1 MSKAERLVEM
11 MITINAKKRFTV
23 GELANEFS
31 VSRRTI
37 LRDLQELEQA
47 GFPLYSEVGAA
58 GGYRILKERILP
70 PIAFSESEAKAIFF
84 ACQALQYHRDLP
96 FEQETIS
103 VMKKFLNCL
112 PLDMQNSIT
121 QIQNKVV
128 FWIPDRHCDSPLLQ
142 SMFLAAINRHAAT
155 IRYSSA
161 HSESTRTIIPI
172 GLYAMNGLWYCPAY
186 CTAANQI
193 RVFRVDRIKEIIE
206 EKPYPKGKYPIPAS
220 IQEYLEKAEVKND
233 YHMKIQ
239 LTDIGV
245 KRCESECLLISRK
258 LAAFVCSQPRSVPP
272 KGDQKDHL
280 GTVSRKPATKRPTP
294 GYRNRPFHRKYN
306 FSFPAPGSPLAPHG
320 WQRRSECLSFQISE
334 AGPRRCQAPWC
345 FQKPPS

>member
-1 MSKAERLVEM
+1 MSKAERLIEM
-11 MITINAKKRFTV
+11 MITINAKKDFTV

-31 VSRRTI
+31 VSKRTI

-58 GGYRILKERILP
+58 GGYHLLKERILP

-103 VMKKFLNCL
+103 VLKKFLNCL
-112 PLDMQNSIT
+112 PLDVQNSIT

-128 FWIPDRHCDSPLLQ
+128 FWIPDRHCDSPLLK
-142 SMFLAAINRHAAT
+142 SMFLVVINRHAAT
-155 IRYSSA
+155 IRYSSTY
-161 HSESTRTIIPI
+161 SESTRTIIPI

-193 RVFRVDRIKEIIE
+193 RVFRVDRMKEIIE

-220 IQEYLEKAEVKND
+220 IQEYLENTEVKND

-245 KRCESECLLISRK
+245 KRCESECLLARGLKTFPTGGGIIDMEINHTA
-258 LAAFVCSQPRSVPP
+258 LEWVADYILPFGNNA
-272 KGDQKDHL
+272 
-280 GTVSRKPATKRPTP
+280 TV
-294 GYRNRPFHRKYN
+294 
-306 FSFPAPGSPLAPHG
+306 LAPLELIKLMQQKIYELH
-320 WQRRSECLSFQISE
+320 QHYCSLETSMSE
-334 AGPRRCQAPWC
+334 
-345 FQKPPS
+345 